1 MATNTTTRIGVQLTV
16 CMENVPGSLLRLT
29 ELFGDASINVFA
41 ISVLE
46 GLNHGYIRVIAD
58 DPDRAARLLQDNG
71 LLVLRHDVLLL
82 DLPNE
87 PGSLR
92 SLTQKL
98 ARAEINIE
106 YLYCASGPEAKTG
119 LVVAHVKDPERALAL
134 LLG

>member
-1 MATNTTTRIGVQLTV
+1 MAANSTIRIGLQLTV
-16 CMENVPGSLLRLT
+16 CMENAPGSLLRLT
-29 ELFGDASINVFA
+29 ELFGDADINVYA

-58 DPDRAARLLQDNG
+58 DPDRAATLLQDHG

-92 SLTQKL
+92 TLTQRL
-98 ARAEINIE
+98 AKAEINIE

-119 LVVAHVKDPERALAL
+119 LVVAHVKDSEQALAEL
-134 LLG
+134 LK